1 MQVINITLMR
11 RLYVTV
17 AAIIAAISTAAAGGL
32 PDRDAGREY
41 LSRAISMYDAGNY
54 AGCIDLTGHIR
65 QLSPEADVMEQ
76 ARYYRAL
83 ASLRTSDDEAL
94 RLIREWL
101 TDYPVSPLRAEA
113 LAAAGDYCFMRSAW
127 ADALEWYSMID
138 PASPDVSLAEAL
150 TFRRSYCLMLLG
162 ERAAAL
168 NGFSSLTGSPEFGRE
183 SRFYEAYIAYLDK
196 DFDKAL
202 KGFEASVSD
211 DTPSNSAPYYMAQI
225 YFVKGQF
232 AKSLELAR
240 RLIASG
246 PVNEFLPEC
255 NRIAGESL
263 YNLGRE
269 DEAIPYLWKYCA
281 ETKSPEPGA
290 FYILGVSEYRAGHI
304 DEAIKLLQKALGN
317 HSAMEQSA
325 YLFLGQAYVARGDNS
340 SALMAFENAYRVDYD
355 REVGE
360 TAFYNYAVARMEG
373 GRIPFGNSVALLDDF
388 LREYPDSRYAADVQ
402 RYIVNGYMTDND
414 YESALTAISKI
425 KSPSESILRAKQ
437 RVLFVLATR
446 EFQAGKTASA
456 LNRLTE
462 AIKIKSGDPSVARQ
476 AMLWSGDCY
485 YRMGNYEDAVRAYEK
500 YLASTPS
507 TAADAYNRKLAMYG
521 AGYALFA
528 SENYRAARSQ
538 FEKTIAAPGDLGTP
552 AMADAYNRLA
562 DCDYYLTEIAAAEK
576 NYAKALELY
585 PEAGDYAMYQ
595 LAVMKGLLKNHSGKV
610 ALLDRLADEYPSS
623 GLLPSALLGKAE
635 SQMAMGKS
643 PEAIATYRLLVEKYP
658 LTSHGR
664 NGYLQLAITY
674 MSMGRR
680 TDAIEAYRKVIATYP
695 SSEEARV
702 ASDDLKQ
709 IYAADGKLKEFAD
722 FIASI
727 PDAPSFDPSEIEQ
740 LSYSAAENDFINKGL
755 TDKLEKF
762 LADYPR
768 SPRRA
773 QALYYLAEAAW
784 NEGDAEKALTFSS
797 RVVANHPD
805 AEVVEDAMLIKGNA
819 EAALGKTSSALA
831 TFRALELKASGSNKL
846 REARIGIMTNA
857 MALGQY
863 ADVVAAADKLL
874 TSTAA
879 SETADT
885 EIRFMRA
892 YALNGLHEYDRAYA
906 EWGELAE
913 NYADLN
919 GAKSAYYMGQS
930 QLDRGLTADA
940 LATADGLI
948 SSDTPHSYWL
958 ARGFILYSDALRAG
972 GSTFEAD
979 EYLKSLKANYPGTEA
994 DIFQMINN
1002 RLKK

>member
-1 MQVINITLMR
+1 MR
-11 RLYVTV
+11 RLYITV
-17 AAIIAAISTAAAGGL
+17 AAVMAAAATSATIMGSGI
-32 PDRDAGREY
+32 PAGDAGKEY
-41 LSRAISMYDAGNY
+41 LRQAISMYDAGNY
-54 AGCIDLTGHIR
+54 AGCIDLTGHIS
-65 QLSPEADVMEQ
+65 QLSPDAVVMEQ
-76 ARYYRAL
+76 ARYYKAL
-83 ASLRTSDDEAL
+83 SSLYTSDDEAL
-94 RLIREWL
+94 RLLREWL
-101 TDYPVSPLRAEA
+101 ADYPVSPLRGDA
-113 LAAAGDYCFMRSAW
+113 LAAAGDYYFMRSAW
-127 ADALEWYSMID
+127 ADALEWYSKINPD
-138 PASPDVSLAEAL
+138 SPDVRLADAI

-168 NGFSSLTGSPEFGRE
+168 EGFATLTGSPEFGRDA
-183 SRFYEAYIAYLDK
+183 RFYQAYIAYLDK

-211 DTPSNSAPYYMAQI
+211 EAPGNAAPYYMAQI
-225 YFVKGQF
+225 YFVKGEF
-232 AKSLELAR
+232 TKALELAR
-240 RLIASG
+240 QLASSG
-246 PVNEFLPEC
+246 TVGEFIPEC

-304 DEAIKLLQKALGN
+304 DEAIKLLQKAIGN

-373 GRIPFGNSVALLDDF
+373 GRVPFGNSVALLDDF
-388 LREYPDSRYAADVQ
+388 LNKYPDSRYAADVQ

-414 YESALTAISKI
+414 YASALAAISKI
-425 KSPSESILRAKQ
+425 KAPTEAILRAKQ
-437 RVLFVLATR
+437 RVLFVMATR
-446 EFQAGKTASA
+446 DFQAKDYVTAFRRF
-456 LNRLTE
+456 NE
-462 AIKIKSGDPSVARQ
+462 AVEIKHGDPAITRQ
-476 AMLWSGDCY
+476 ALLWTAECY
-485 YRMGNYEDAVRAYEK
+485 YRLGGYEDAVSTFEK
-500 YLASTPS
+500 YLSATPA
-507 TAADAYNRKLAMYG
+507 TAADAYNRKLAMFG
-521 AGYALFA
+521 AGYAFFA
-528 SENYRAARSQ
+528 EENYKAARSQ
-538 FEKTIAAPGDLGTP
+538 FEKAIAAPGDLGTV
-552 AMADAYNRLA
+552 ALADAYNRLA
-562 DCDYYLTEIAAAEK
+562 DCDYYLKDITAAEK

-610 ALLDRLADEYPSS
+610 ALLDRLAEQYPTS

-635 SQMAMGKS
+635 SLMAMGKS
-643 PEAIATYRLLVEKYP
+643 SDAIATYRLLVEKYP
-658 LTSHGR
+658 LTSQGR

-674 MSMGRR
+674 MSMGKQS
-680 TDAIEAYRKVIATYP
+680 DAIEAYRKVIATYP

-702 ASDDLKQ
+702 ASEDLKQ

-740 LSYSAAENDFINKGL
+740 LSYSAAENDFFNKGM
-755 TDKLEKF
+755 TEKLEKF
-762 LADYPR
+762 LEDYPR
-768 SPRRA
+768 STRRA

-784 NEGDAEKALTFSS
+784 NEGDSETALAFAS
-797 RVVANHPD
+797 RVVESHPD
-805 AEVVEDAMLIKGNA
+805 AEVVEDAMLIKGKA
-819 EAALGKTSSALA
+819 EADLGKLAPALA

-846 REARIGIMTNA
+846 REARMGIMTTA

-863 ADVVAAADKLL
+863 SDVVTTADKLL

-879 SETADT
+879 SESDDT

-892 YALNGLHEYDRAYA
+892 FALNGLHDYDRAYA
-906 EWGELAE
+906 EWGELAA
-913 NYADLN
+913 NMVDIN
-919 GAKSAYYMGQS
+919 GVKSAYYMGQS
-930 QLDRGLTADA
+930 QLDRGLISDA
-940 LATADGLI
+940 LATADTLI
-948 SSDTPHSYWL
+948 SSDTPHRYWL
-958 ARGFILYSDALRAG
+958 ARGFILYSDALRAQG
-972 GSTFEAD
+972 NAFEAD